1 MDNLCHT
8 LVGGVMAEA
17 GLKRRTR
24 YATPALLVAA
34 NIPDVDVFV
43 YLTDVSP
50 IAFRRGWTHGLLGQL
65 LLPIALTGVFWVAN
79 RLRPAHDDT
88 TPMRPGWL
96 LLLSYAALY
105 SHLLLD
111 WLNTY
116 GVRLLAPFDWRWF
129 YGDAV
134 FIIDPW
140 LWLVCGAGIW
150 LARRHGTPAPAR
162 TALALGACYVLA
174 MVLSARLARGSVVD
188 AYRETHGVVPR
199 AVMVGPVP
207 ANPFA
212 REVIVDAGEY
222 YQTGRFAWFP
232 ARVTFA
238 PERTVKNAGRPEAAI
253 AAERAGE
260 IRDFLVWS
268 RFPYW
273 TFSKTA
279 AGTQVTAA
287 DMRFPASS
295 SIRGANFSGRTLIA
309 P

>member
-24 YATPALLVAA
+24 YATPALLIAA

-43 YLTDVSP
+43 FLTDASP
-50 IAFRRGWTHGLLGQL
+50 IAFRRGWTHGLPGQL
-65 LLPIALTGVFWVAN
+65 LLPIALTGVFWIAN
-79 RLRPAHDDT
+79 RLRPPGDGA

-129 YGDAV
+129 YGDAL

-150 LARRHGTPAPAR
+150 LARRHGRPAPAR
-162 TALALGACYVLA
+162 TALALAACYVLA
-174 MVLSARLARGSVVD
+174 MVLSARVARGIVID
-188 AYRETHGVVPR
+188 AYRDAHGVVPR
-199 AVMVGPVP
+199 AVMVGPMP

-232 ARVTFA
+232 PRATFA
-238 PERTVKNAGRPEAAI
+238 SGRVAKNGRRPEAA
-253 AAERAGE
+253 AAAASAQQ
-260 IRDFLVWS
+260 IQDFLVWS

-273 TFSKTA
+273 SFATTP

-287 DMRFPASS
+287 DMRFPQTESL
-295 SIRGANFSGRTLIA
+295 RGANFVARTVIE

>member
-8 LVGGVMAEA
+8 LVGGLLAES
-17 GLKRRTR
+17 GLKQRTR
-24 YATPALLVAA
+24 YATPALLIAA

-43 YLTDVSP
+43 FLTDVSP

-65 LLPIALTGVFWVAN
+65 LLPIALTGAFWI
-79 RLRPAHDDT
+79 AHAIRRRGDT
-88 TPMRPGWL
+88 GTPFRPGWL
-96 LLLSYAALY
+96 LLLSYLALY

-140 LWLVCGAGIW
+140 LWLVGGAGLW
-150 LARRHGTPAPAR
+150 LARRARRPAPAR
-162 TALALGACYVLA
+162 GGLAVAACYILA
-174 MVLSARLARGSVVD
+174 MIVSARLARGMVIE
-188 AYRETHGVVPR
+188 AYQREHGVPPR
-199 AVMVGPVP
+199 AIMVGPLP

-212 REVIVDAGEY
+212 REVIVDAGDHY
-222 YQTGRFAWFP
+222 ATGRFTWLP
-232 ARVTFA
+232 PRVTFLPGQKA
-238 PERTVKNAGRPEAAI
+238 KNDRRPEVAA
-253 AAERAGE
+253 ARSSARS

-273 TFSKTA
+273 TLTPTRD
-279 AGTQVTAA
+279 GTRVEAV
-287 DMRFPASS
+287 DMRFPDAEGT
-295 SIRGANFSGRTLIA
+295 RGANFRGRAIIR